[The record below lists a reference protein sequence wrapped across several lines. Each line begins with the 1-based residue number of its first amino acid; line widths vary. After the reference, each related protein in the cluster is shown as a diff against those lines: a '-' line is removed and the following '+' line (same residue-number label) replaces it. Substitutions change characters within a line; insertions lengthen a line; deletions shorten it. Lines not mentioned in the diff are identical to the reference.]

1 LRRQGSGK
9 KVARVANSYR
19 GVALAGGGPLGAIY
33 EIGALVALE
42 EALDGLDLIGCDV
55 YVGVSS
61 GSFLAA
67 GLANGLSA
75 KAMHQMFIE
84 SELADDP
91 FEPDLLLQ
99 PAFGEFASRIA
110 QVPKLLAPAAK
121 EYFEHGGSTGF
132 FESFSRLARALPT
145 GIFDNT
151 RVGTYLTRLL
161 SGPARTNDFR
171 QLKHK
176 LFLVATDID
185 TGASVPFGAPGWD
198 DVPISRA
205 VQASAALPGL
215 FPPVEIGGRYYVDGA
230 LTKTLHASVGLREGV
245 KLLLCVNPLV
255 PFDARLAASKKHR
268 KAISVVQGGLPSI
281 MSQTFRTLI
290 YSRMRSGMER
300 YRKDF
305 PDADIVLFEPD
316 RDDVEMFF
324 TNVFSYSDRRR
335 LCEHAYQRTRDGLR
349 HRAEV
354 RKVLAKHGIRIN
366 DEVLFDEQRTLSKP
380 APSDRRRSQS
390 ALGLT
395 ANQLEQTLDQLETVL
410 HGCAKRLHD
419 RHPI

>member
-1 LRRQGSGK
+1 M
-9 KVARVANSYR
+9 ANLCR

-42 EALDGLDLIGCDV
+42 EALDGLDLTDCDV

-75 KAMHQMFIE
+75 RSMHQMFIE

-99 PAFGEFASRIA
+99 PAFGEYANRLASI
-110 QVPKLLAPAAK
+110 PKLLAPAAK
-121 EYFEHGGSTGF
+121 DYFEHGGSTGF
-132 FESFSRLARALPT
+132 FESFGRLARALPA
-145 GIFDNT
+145 GIFDNA

-161 SGPARTNDFR
+161 SEPARTNDFR
-171 QLKHK
+171 RLKHK

-230 LTKTLHASVGLREGV
+230 LTKTLHASVGLREGA
-245 KLLLCVNPLV
+245 KLLLCINPLV
-255 PFDARLAASKKHR
+255 PFDARLAASRKHR
-268 KAISVVQGGLPSI
+268 KAVSVVQGGLPSI

-300 YRKDF
+300 YRKDY
-305 PDADIVLFEPD
+305 PDADLVLFEPD

-335 LCEHAYQRTRDGLR
+335 LCEHAYQKTRNDLR
-349 HRAEV
+349 RRLEL
-354 RKVLAKHGIRIN
+354 RKVLGKHGVRIN
-366 DEVLFDEQRTLSKP
+366 DEVLADEQRTLLR
-380 APSDRRRSQS
+380 PSHTVHGHRPS
-390 ALGLT
+390 ALRLT
-395 ANQLEQTLDQLETVL
+395 ANKLEETLDQLESVL
-410 HGCAKRLHD
+410 HGCAKRVHD
-419 RHPI
+419 RHPN

>member
-1 LRRQGSGK
+1 M
-9 KVARVANSYR
+9 ANLCR

-33 EIGALVALE
+33 EIVALVALE
-42 EALDGLDLIGCDV
+42 EALDGLDLTDCDV

-75 KAMHQMFIE
+75 RSMHQMFIE

-99 PAFGEFASRIA
+99 PAFGEYANRLASI
-110 QVPKLLAPAAK
+110 PKLLAPAAK
-121 EYFEHGGSTGF
+121 DYFEHGGSTGF
-132 FESFSRLARALPT
+132 FESFGRLARALPA
-145 GIFDNT
+145 GIFDNA

-161 SGPARTNDFR
+161 SEPARTNDFR
-171 QLKHK
+171 RLKHK

-230 LTKTLHASVGLREGV
+230 LTKTLHASVGLREGA
-245 KLLLCVNPLV
+245 KLLLCINPLV
-255 PFDARLAASKKHR
+255 PFDARLAASRKHR
-268 KAISVVQGGLPSI
+268 KAVSVVQGGLPSI

-300 YRKDF
+300 YRKDY
-305 PDADIVLFEPD
+305 PDADLVLFEPD

-335 LCEHAYQRTRDGLR
+335 LCEHAYQKTRNDLR
-349 HRAEV
+349 RRLEL
-354 RKVLAKHGIRIN
+354 RKVLGKHGVRIN
-366 DEVLFDEQRTLSKP
+366 DEVLADEQRTLLR
-380 APSDRRRSQS
+380 PSHTVHGHRPS
-390 ALGLT
+390 ALRLT
-395 ANQLEQTLDQLETVL
+395 ANKLEETLDQLESVL
-410 HGCAKRLHD
+410 HGCAKRVHD
-419 RHPI
+419 RHPN